1 MILRPP
7 VFLLGDA
14 AHVCT
19 AGGGG
24 PGLNLGWKLVAEIR
38 GCASPGLPKL
48 LPAAARRCPLSH
60 SSQALREC
68 VPEGQLVGL
77 QQPGRAASEE
87 G

>member
-24 PGLNLGWKLVAEIR
+24 PGLNLGWKLAAEIR
-38 GCASPGLPKL
+38 SCASPGLL
-48 LPAAARRCPLSH
+48 DSYETERRPPPS
-60 SSQALREC
+60 R
-68 VPEGQLVGL
+68 
-77 QQPGRAASEE
+77 
-87 G
+87 